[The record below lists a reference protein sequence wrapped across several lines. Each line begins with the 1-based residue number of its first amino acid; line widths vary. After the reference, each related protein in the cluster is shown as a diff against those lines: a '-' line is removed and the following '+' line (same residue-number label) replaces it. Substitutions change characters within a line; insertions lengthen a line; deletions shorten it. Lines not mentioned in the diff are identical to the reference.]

1 MALSSKTSRLVLV
14 AALLLWC
21 VALVA
26 IRVKIGGQN
35 MYVFLL
41 WNLFL
46 AAIPLAAGAALDFSS
61 SAISKFKIV
70 LQDLPNANR

>member
-1 MALSSKTSRLVLV
+1 MALSSKSSRLIIV
-14 AALLLWC
+14 AVLLLWC

-26 IRVKIGGQN
+26 IRVKICGAT

-46 AAIPLAAGAALDFSS
+46 AAIPLAAGAAL
-61 SAISKFKIV
+61 AYYH
-70 LQDLPNANR
+70 LAG